1 MKSVKKAISN
11 FTLIELFA
19 VILRLYRHITQH
31 AVFAPAKTFPLFLTL
46 RRPAGYGGQEGKT
59 SPYNACGASASCT
72 GGALHICRRQMLHT
86 VKPCFIRSTFTLIEL
101 LVVIAIIAIL
111 AALLLPAL
119 QQARESA
126 RKTSCSS
133 NLKQIGVAINS
144 YTADYNGY
152 LPIFSWQKGKE
163 RWTWYLLPYL
173 GAQQDSNTYLPKVG
187 FCPNYKES
195 KFFNYTVNNR
205 NLTSTYA
212 WNVDCGYHYNGTTP
226 GYWDRRYKINTVKFP
241 TKLVILG
248 ELNNKEVLTDLNK
261 CWTFCWANEATN
273 KVLGLRVHGNRDSN
287 YLRVAGN
294 VESERIAEGERGLKT
309 EYFQQ
314 RFYFNANNLV
324 GGPIGN

>member
-1 MKSVKKAISN
+1 MSCHETSYIESSNQTTFHPKHENLFGVKKEIKS
-11 FTLIELFA
+11 
-19 VILRLYRHITQH
+19 
-31 AVFAPAKTFPLFLTL
+31 
-46 RRPAGYGGQEGKT
+46 
-59 SPYNACGASASCT
+59 
-72 GGALHICRRQMLHT
+72 
-86 VKPCFIRSTFTLIEL
+86 FTLIEL

-111 AALLLPAL
+111 AGMLLPAL
-119 QQARESA
+119 NQARESA
-126 RKTSCSS
+126 RKTLCLS
-133 NLKQIGVAINS
+133 NLKQIGVAINA
-144 YTADYNGY
+144 YTVDYNDY

-163 RWTWYLLPYL
+163 RWTWHLLPYL
-173 GAQQDSNTYLPKVG
+173 GAKQDSNTYLPKVG
-187 FCPNYKES
+187 FCPNYKECTY
-195 KFFNYTVNNR
+195 FNYTVSNR

-226 GYWDRRYKINTVKFP
+226 GYWDRRYKIHAVKFP

-248 ELNNKEVLTDLNK
+248 ELENKEVLTNLEK
-261 CWTFCWANEATN
+261 CWKFCWGNEATN

-324 GGPIGN
+324 GGPIGNW